1 MATLHN
7 FWDGLRRF
15 DSYFST
21 AGLGHSLQ
29 RSGCFSECKL
39 GLLIPDIWRTA
50 ASIENA
56 SMHCNGHIAF
66 LPVFHYFQMRL
77 LLISCTVVTK
87 LILFVMLVF
96 VTGTSLWPIPST
108 QAGAEW
114 LARISFEICLVVLLC
129 RCRDDDR
136 AIHCFYR
143 LFMRSFITPAFPFI
157 FMHAAPSIHSFNHSF
172 TSAAIYFIHTFIFS
186 LISLSYTITVYCFV
200 GCRDQNRHP
209 HSPLPSSLTSQ
220 SILVIEN
227 NCCGHP
233 IFGQGSIPWQLMMGN
248 MMILTNKPSREF

>member
-114 LARISFEICLVVLLC
+114 LARISFEICLKRNVQSCWWSRCVVVVMT
-129 RCRDDDR
+129 
-136 AIHCFYR
+136 IV
-143 LFMRSFITPAFPFI
+143 PFI
-157 FMHAAPSIHSFNHSF
+157 VSIDCSCVPLLLQHSLSSSCMLHHPSIHLIIHS
-172 TSAAIYFIHTFIFS
+172 
-186 LISLSYTITVYCFV
+186 
-200 GCRDQNRHP
+200 R
-209 HSPLPSSLTSQ
+209 PLPSIS
-220 SILVIEN
+220 SIHSSFHSSAWVT
-227 NCCGHP
+227 
-233 IFGQGSIPWQLMMGN
+233 QY
-248 MMILTNKPSREF
+248 

>member
-114 LARISFEICLVVLLC
+114 LARISFEICLIKVAGGLVVSLSWWRSCHSLFLSIVHAFLYYSSIPFHLHAC
-129 RCRDDDR
+129 CT
-136 AIHCFYR
+136 IH
-143 LFMRSFITPAFPFI
+143 PFI
-157 FMHAAPSIHSFNHSF
+157 
-172 TSAAIYFIHTFIFS
+172 
-186 LISLSYTITVYCFV
+186 
-200 GCRDQNRHP
+200 
-209 HSPLPSSLTSQ
+209 
-220 SILVIEN
+220 
-227 NCCGHP
+227 
-233 IFGQGSIPWQLMMGN
+233 
-248 MMILTNKPSREF
+248 